1 MQRHRFDAMGTW
13 VECLVEAPP
22 TPALTRALRDVQDE
36 FARLEAMLSRFRPES
51 ELSRLNRNGSVEA
64 SPELRELVALALA
77 ARRETGGRFDPT
89 LHDAVVAAG
98 YDRTFTAL
106 MDDGAS
112 TRRPSGGGE
121 VAIRGR
127 RIELGRNAYLDLGG
141 IAKGYAADRCVPVLA
156 EHGPALVNAG
166 GDLAVSGPRAHGR
179 PWPVAVD
186 VPSGLLTVTLDNG
199 GLATSGRDRR
209 RWRRD
214 GEERHHLIDPQTLRP
229 AEGGPIS
236 VTVAAASATAA
247 EILAKALF
255 LAEDAEREASLAGMA
270 AVIVPAD
277 GEPRLVG
284 IET

>member
-1 MQRHRFDAMGTW
+1 MQRHSFDAMGTW
-13 VECLVEAPP
+13 VECFVESPA
-22 TPALTRALRDVQDE
+22 TPELTAAFRAVEDE
-36 FARLEAMLSRFRPES
+36 FARLEDMLSRFRPDS
-51 ELSRLNRNGSVEA
+51 ELSRLNRNGSIEA
-64 SPELRELVALALA
+64 SRELRELVALALA
-77 ARRETGGRFDPT
+77 ARQETGGRFDPT

-98 YDRTFTAL
+98 YDRTFSEL
-106 MDDGAS
+106 VDDGS
-112 TRRPSGGGE
+112 PTRRPSGGGE

-127 RIELGRNAYLDLGG
+127 RIELGRNAFLDLGG
-141 IAKGYAADRCVPVLA
+141 IAKGYAADHCAPLLA

-166 GDLAVSGPRAHGR
+166 GDLAVSGPRSDGG

-214 GEERHHLIDPQTLRP
+214 GEERHHLIDPRTLRP
-229 AEGGPIS
+229 GEGGPLS

-247 EILAKALF
+247 EVLAKALF
-255 LAEDAEREASLAGMA
+255 LADDAEREASRAGMA
-270 AVIVPAD
+270 AVIVPDD

-284 IET
+284 IGT